1 MAKEYK
7 NVYTILEK
15 VKKGEIDTYYKDR
28 DGLFGRI
35 NFYQKPDLIK
45 PHLHY
50 LDESK
55 IENIFDT
62 YMNDKSIIKENFQK
76 FQKLSDYKSLA
87 DDQKPNFDSYNQRF
101 VENYENFP
109 AHIGKDI
116 FKMFYNKMTKLDF
129 EERTDKNYSQFKILE
144 RSNNPV
150 AKIMTENSNLRSA
163 IYARNLI
170 SYFVTRMTMMEYID
184 PNACEDLKNS
194 LEGKSEFDNE
204 NIDKILETMCD
215 SRSGKNML
223 EDSLQKA
230 KEACDSI
237 NNTMSE
243 ELQEQMFDAAA
254 DDKEAG
260 KLSPDYIQ
268 TVTRN
273 LEKVS
278 MSLNTLKNKI
288 KKLLD
293 KSISYFS
300 SKKITKY
307 EDLFSSD
314 NLGGLEDYELLH
326 PKLRKLFVEDLQVK
340 DSKSIGKINIYIDVS
355 GSMGSDCGVR
365 NVKGETISKI
375 DFAKSFVAMLKK
387 NDLLDQVYIFDGR
400 VRNYKSDVISIAML
414 GCNGGTCLDN
424 VIDHI
429 NRDTKNAL
437 IITDAE
443 DRCNKYSDKAFVVG
457 VAGSDFTYFEESVLE
472 QYVENDQLVV
482 FDGSKISKVN
492 KFGAVI

>member
-35 NFYQKPDLIK
+35 NFYKKPDLIK

-55 IENIFDT
+55 IENIFDA
-62 YMNDKSIIKENFQK
+62 YMTDKNSIKESFQK
-76 FQKLSDYKSLA
+76 FQKLSDFKNLPQ
-87 DDQKPNFDSYNQRF
+87 DQQPNFDSFYTKFQ
-101 VENYENFP
+101 ENYENFP

-116 FKMFYNKMTKLDF
+116 FKMFYNKMDKLNF
-129 EERTDKNYSQFKILE
+129 EERSDKNYAQFKILE

-163 IYARNLI
+163 IFARNLV
-170 SYFVTRMTMMEYID
+170 SYFITRMTMMEYID
-184 PNACEDLKNS
+184 PDACEDLKNG
-194 LEGKSEFDNE
+194 LEGKSEFDNT
-204 NIDKILETMCD
+204 NIDDILESMCD

-223 EDSLQKA
+223 EDALQKA
-230 KEACDSI
+230 KQDCDNI

-243 ELQEQMFDAAA
+243 ELQEQMFEAAA
-254 DDKEAG
+254 DDREAG

-273 LEKVS
+273 LEKVN
-278 MSLNTLKNKI
+278 MSINSLKNKI

-300 SKKITKY
+300 SKKITTY
-307 EDLFSSD
+307 EDLFTSD

-326 PKLRKLFVEDLQVK
+326 PKLRKLFVEDLQIK
-340 DSKSIGKINIYIDVS
+340 DTKSIGKINIYIDVS
-355 GSMGSDCGVR
+355 GSMGSSCGVT
-365 NVKGETISKI
+365 NQKGDSISKM

-387 NDLLDQVYIFDGR
+387 HDLLDQVYIFDGR
-400 VRNYKSDVISIAML
+400 VRNYKNDIISIAML
-414 GCNGGTCLDN
+414 GSNGGTS
-424 VIDHI
+424 IDTCMQHVVRE
-429 NRDTKNAL
+429 NKNAL

-443 DRCNKYSDKAFVVG
+443 DRCSVYSDKAFFIG
-457 VAGSDFTYFEESVLE
+457 VAGSDFTYFNEDVLE
-472 QYVENDQLVV
+472 KYVESDQIVV
-482 FDGSKISKVN
+482 FDGTKIIKVN
-492 KFGAVI
+492 KYGQTV